1 MSNRN
6 AMQYTGR
13 FSMIL
18 YDMNNEY
25 ADLYRIQEQDTRT
38 LNEPLTSVNEGLV
51 YSQANIVFHINN
63 RFN

>member
-38 LNEPLTSVNEGLV
+38 LNEPLTSGKRRTRYLQRV
-51 YSQANIVFHINN
+51 YKPNVFLQ
-63 RFN
+63 